1 MIPDI
6 VTILS
11 SAGVSALLSAG
22 LIFLARNWLSER
34 IKGAIKSEYDQ
45 KLESHKA
52 QLRAQNYTALEHF
65 KAELQIAASDRSIRL
80 GQVFVRVVD
89 TVEGTYSRLI
99 AFHDAVGR
107 YTSIFEYESDGTKE
121 ERRKIVADKY
131 GEFLDYYRP
140 RRPLLPKSTVKSIDE
155 FRTQLHKY
163 TIDFMWGVEK
173 DGDSKKI
180 QRGKED
186 PDTWSKTHTFMTE
199 KMPGILEN
207 LDDDIR
213 RLLGTNEGS
222 NKSVQAGTTSGPV

>member
-52 QLRAQNYTALEHF
+52 QLRAQNDTALEHF

-80 GQVFVRVVD
+80 GEVFVRVVD

-107 YTSIFEYESDGTKE
+107 YTSFIEHESDGTKE

-140 RRPLLPKSTVKSIDE
+140 RRPLLPKSTVQRIDE
-155 FRTQLHKY
+155 FRTQLQKY

-199 KMPGILEN
+199 KVPGILEN

-213 RLLGTNEGS
+213 ELLGTNEES
-222 NKSVQAGTTSGPV
+222 NKSVQTRPTSGPV